1 MLSPQLTQSIK
12 VEKEVIESWVR
23 GQMPPRAWVAKPV
36 LPERNGLGVHC
47 CHPKDK
53 KDGPEGSIAALW
65 VWQLLHPQSSV
76 LKPRPKDHLGG
87 HELPAV
93 P

>member
-1 MLSPQLTQSIK
+1 MGMLSPQLNQSIK

-36 LPERNGLGVHC
+36 LLERNGLGVHC

-53 KDGPEGSIAALW
+53 KDGQEGSIAGGPVNLAA
-65 VWQLLHPQSSV
+65 PSSAI
-76 LKPRPKDHLGG
+76 LSLEAPTKRSPRWP
-87 HELPAV
+87 
-93 P
+93 